1 LSAFSSL
8 RIENIM
14 QNTVH
19 VEQLHPTFAARVT
32 GIDLREPLDAAA
44 VAEIVAAMDRY
55 AVCVFPHPEP
65 LTNEQHIAFSGH
77 LGPMQPTPILKV
89 TGQVKLH
96 KRVPYPEIINVSN
109 LDENGNLYDENH
121 RTTMFRRADQ
131 QWHTDVSFND
141 NRATYSA
148 LSAHIVPQGGDTEY
162 ADMRSAYAALPPSMK
177 EKIAGLVAEHSLW
190 YSKMRVGFPQPT
202 EEELQSA
209 PPAQHPLVH
218 ERAGRTSLYVASHAS
233 HIVGMPVDEGR
244 ALLAEL
250 IEFATQPQFVHRH
263 AWTVG
268 DVVIWDNL
276 AVMHRAPGFPDTR
289 VPRELR
295 RTTMRER
302 PFTEATTMGMN

>member
-1 LSAFSSL
+1 VNQFT
-8 RIENIM
+8 IGT
-14 QNTVH
+14 QP
-19 VEQLHPTFAARVT
+19 LHPTFAARVT
-32 GIDLREPLDAAA
+32 GVDLREPLDDAMA
-44 VAEIVAAMDRY
+44 AEIVAAMDRY

-65 LTNEQHIAFSGH
+65 LTNEQHIAFSRR
-77 LGPMQPTPILKV
+77 LGPLQPTPILKV

-96 KRVPYPEIINVSN
+96 ARVPYAEIINVSN
-109 LDENGNLYDENH
+109 LDENGQLFDEGH
-121 RTTMFRRADQ
+121 RTTLFRRADA

-148 LSAHIVPQGGDTEY
+148 LSAHIVPAGGDTEF
-162 ADMRSAYAALPPSMK
+162 ADMRAAYAALPPSMK
-177 EKIAGLVAEHSLW
+177 DRIAGLVAEHSLW
-190 YSKMRVGFPQPT
+190 YSKQRIGFPAPT
-202 EEELQSA
+202 DEELASA
-209 PPAQHPLVH
+209 PPARHPLVH
-218 ERAGRTSLYVASHAS
+218 QRAGRTSLYVASHAS

-250 IEFATQPQFVHRH
+250 IAFATQPQFVHRH

-276 AVMHRAPGFPDTR
+276 AVMHRAPAFADLR

-302 PFTEATTMGMN
+302 PFPPGAALGAN